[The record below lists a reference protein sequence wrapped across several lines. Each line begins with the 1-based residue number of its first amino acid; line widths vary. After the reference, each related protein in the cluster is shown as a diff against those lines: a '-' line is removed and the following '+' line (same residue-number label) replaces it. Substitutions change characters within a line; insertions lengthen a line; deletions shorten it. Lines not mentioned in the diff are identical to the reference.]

1 VIEKLG
7 LEDRPKLDLAGLNTL
22 YVAFRAGVPAD
33 NIQKR
38 IWFASDQSTPPT
50 GGDPIVF
57 FENWLAHGTGGT
69 CFPINGAL
77 CTLAQSLGF
86 DARRIAGRMV
96 LEEYPGTNHGSV
108 VTKLDGI
115 DYLVD
120 AQIPATAALPFD
132 AKHPS
137 ATHDV
142 RYDVTV
148 EPRRDSSFDVS
159 FPPAVKRDTR
169 FKFRTEPENDPVDH
183 SFFVEAYERTRIA
196 SPFNDALYLC
206 SHRPASIFA
215 LFRNSKI
222 EIAPDNTVTQSDVS
236 DDERRRILIEEVGI
250 SEQAAEA
257 LPPDIPEGRTL

>member
-1 VIEKLG
+1 MRAPDEPVLTGELLDEVIEKLG
-7 LEDRPKLDLAGLNTL
+7 LEDRPTLDLAGLNTL
-22 YVAFRAGVPAD
+22 YVAFRTGVPAD

-38 IWFASDQSTPPT
+38 IWFASDQSTPLT

-132 AKHPS
+132 TKHPS
-137 ATHDV
+137 ATQDV
-142 RYDVTV
+142 LYDVTV
-148 EPRRDSSFDVS
+148 ELVEIRASTYRFPRRSSATHASRSARSQKPILSILHFSSTPMSARGKCRRSTTLSICARTVFGPS
-159 FPPAVKRDTR
+159 SRC
-169 FKFRTEPENDPVDH
+169 FR
-183 SFFVEAYERTRIA
+183 AQRLR
-196 SPFNDALYLC
+196 
-206 SHRPASIFA
+206 
-215 LFRNSKI
+215 
-222 EIAPDNTVTQSDVS
+222 
-236 DDERRRILIEEVGI
+236 
-250 SEQAAEA
+250 
-257 LPPDIPEGRTL
+257 